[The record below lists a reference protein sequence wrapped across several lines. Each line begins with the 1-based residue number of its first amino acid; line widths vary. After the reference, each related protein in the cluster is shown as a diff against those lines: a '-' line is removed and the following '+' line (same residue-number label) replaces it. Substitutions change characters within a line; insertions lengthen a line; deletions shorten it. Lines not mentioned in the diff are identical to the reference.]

1 MQGQLGLD
9 RKKPVITVIPNED
22 GTLLKVYLGFLVYK
36 IIPND
41 KASFL
46 YRLLVGELAA
56 NLRISIAQ
64 LIVAFDFSRVTIMR
78 YRDAVE
84 TSQGNEIEL
93 FEKLQGYHR
102 KNTKLTLNVEHYII
116 ERFPVIYA
124 ENKTRF
130 NKQLR
135 IEIEE
140 RFNVELSRESVRR
153 IITPI
158 RKQIDQSEITAE
170 KVEERTSQTV
180 AATVESESQEQEITD
195 NHGVNDETVSAT
207 ETSIEIFET
216 CDSSDTHPSYYVDK
230 EKTGDFFAHAGVLV
244 LNFWIDNFLCSIE
257 KWHSVFLQWIYQIL
271 LGSINFEQCRYM
283 VRNELSRLIGKSALS
298 VSASRLMLKEISEK
312 HLKECL
318 KQIFDASLNCIRYRW
333 EDKPYY
339 FYIDGHFD
347 PYYGQLEIL
356 KGWNC
361 ILNRCMKGC
370 NHYVIH
376 DSQGYPL
383 FKELKD
389 NFDDFRIFLKNV
401 LEKMKSFMGDIP
413 FGIVFDRGGF
423 AEDLFLHYN
432 EAGIYFITWEKFF
445 DIDKESELDFNSPVI
460 IEREI
465 NEVGNYKQIDY
476 LCAETTYRVGD
487 KLRCR
492 KIVIRTEEKESD
504 DTINYFYASILT
516 NDPQINH
523 QHLLERMLG
532 RFTNQENDFKYEKKH
547 FGLDSITSYASLPEK
562 SIQAEIDKKKG
573 QHEAL
578 KQQQK
583 EIKTRIEKL
592 YNDLGVK
599 RLTKKRIERIRNDK
613 ENPVEYEKLNQILS
627 VKPQLEHLQ
636 ALIPKEEKKMKR
648 LEKIEAKGYIQLDY
662 RRKLVLDHVKFMA
675 RNSFYDAIMEFRKY
689 YTNLRDLHVVFRKL
703 ICSAGIIEENDD
715 SLTVTLICPYF
726 EGRALE
732 AIKYFLEAL
741 NKQKPILLDGSK
753 RKLMFDVSS

>member
-56 NLRISIAQ
+56 NLGISIAQ

-158 RKQIDQSEITAE
+158 REQIDQSEITAE

-298 VSASRLMLKEISEK
+298 VSASRLMLKK
-312 HLKECL
+312 Y
-318 KQIFDASLNCIRYRW
+318 Q
-333 EDKPYY
+333 
-339 FYIDGHFD
+339 
-347 PYYGQLEIL
+347 
-356 KGWNC
+356 
-361 ILNRCMKGC
+361 
-370 NHYVIH
+370 
-376 DSQGYPL
+376 
-383 FKELKD
+383 
-389 NFDDFRIFLKNV
+389 KN
-401 LEKMKSFMGDIP
+401 I
-413 FGIVFDRGGF
+413 
-423 AEDLFLHYN
+423 
-432 EAGIYFITWEKFF
+432 
-445 DIDKESELDFNSPVI
+445 
-460 IEREI
+460 
-465 NEVGNYKQIDY
+465 
-476 LCAETTYRVGD
+476 
-487 KLRCR
+487 
-492 KIVIRTEEKESD
+492 
-504 DTINYFYASILT
+504 
-516 NDPQINH
+516 
-523 QHLLERMLG
+523 
-532 RFTNQENDFKYEKKH
+532 
-547 FGLDSITSYASLPEK
+547 
-562 SIQAEIDKKKG
+562 
-573 QHEAL
+573 
-578 KQQQK
+578 
-583 EIKTRIEKL
+583 
-592 YNDLGVK
+592 
-599 RLTKKRIERIRNDK
+599 
-613 ENPVEYEKLNQILS
+613 
-627 VKPQLEHLQ
+627 
-636 ALIPKEEKKMKR
+636 
-648 LEKIEAKGYIQLDY
+648 
-662 RRKLVLDHVKFMA
+662 
-675 RNSFYDAIMEFRKY
+675 
-689 YTNLRDLHVVFRKL
+689 
-703 ICSAGIIEENDD
+703 
-715 SLTVTLICPYF
+715 
-726 EGRALE
+726 
-732 AIKYFLEAL
+732 
-741 NKQKPILLDGSK
+741 
-753 RKLMFDVSS
+753 